1 MNYREKYEKWLNSSF
16 IDTETKNE
24 LKSIENDDK
33 EIQDRFYKDL
43 EFGTGGLRGVVGA
56 GTNRMNVYTV
66 RRATLGVANYIL
78 NTYGEIGKSKGVV
91 IAHDPRIM
99 SKEFSK
105 EVATTFAAYGV
116 KAYLFEDIR
125 STPELSFAVRNLG
138 CIMGIVITASHN
150 PKEYNGYKVYDENG
164 GQVCLDVANEII
176 SEFNKIGDYSEI
188 NTVDFEVSLK
198 NNMITILDK
207 KEDQDFL
214 DAVKKQVIRQN
225 IIDEYSEKLK
235 VIYTPIHGTGNIPV
249 RSILKEVGFKNINVV
264 KEQELPDSNF
274 STVKYP
280 NPEERSVFDIAIKMA
295 KDKGADLI
303 IGTDPDCD
311 RVGVVVKDSSGEYIV
326 LNGNQTGSLLVRY
339 IIEGLIEKNKLPKN
353 NPTIIKTIVTSEF
366 GAKIALSYGVECL
379 NTLTGFKFIGEKI
392 NEFEESKEKTFIIG
406 YEESYGYLMGTHA
419 RDKDAVVASLII
431 CEMAA
436 YYLSKGMSLYDAL
449 KDTYDKF
456 GYYKEGLKSYT
467 LKGLDGVKKIE
478 EIMNYFR
485 NNDINSFQDI
495 KIEKFND
502 YNEGIED
509 LPKSNVL
516 KYILDD
522 GSWIA
527 IRPSGTEPKIKFY
540 FGVNSNSEQ
549 SSEQK
554 LEKLMSCLQ
563 EIVEAI

>member
-1 MNYREKYEKWLNSSF
+1 M
-16 IDTETKNE
+16 
-24 LKSIENDDK
+24 
-33 EIQDRFYKDL
+33 
-43 EFGTGGLRGVVGA
+43 
-56 GTNRMNVYTV
+56 
-66 RRATLGVANYIL
+66 
-78 NTYGEIGKSKGVV
+78 
-91 IAHDPRIM
+91 
-99 SKEFSK
+99 
-105 EVATTFAAYGV
+105 
-116 KAYLFEDIR
+116 
-125 STPELSFAVRNLG
+125 
-138 CIMGIVITASHN
+138 
-150 PKEYNGYKVYDENG
+150 
-164 GQVCLDVANEII
+164 
-176 SEFNKIGDYSEI
+176 
-188 NTVDFEVSLK
+188 
-198 NNMITILDK
+198 
-207 KEDQDFL
+207 
-214 DAVKKQVIRQN
+214 
-225 IIDEYSEKLK
+225 
-235 VIYTPIHGTGNIPV
+235 
-249 RSILKEVGFKNINVV
+249 
-264 KEQELPDSNF
+264 
-274 STVKYP
+274 
-280 NPEERSVFDIAIKMA
+280 
-295 KDKGADLI
+295 
-303 IGTDPDCD
+303 
-311 RVGVVVKDSSGEYIV
+311 
-326 LNGNQTGSLLVRY
+326 
-339 IIEGLIEKNKLPKN
+339 
-353 NPTIIKTIVTSEF
+353 
-366 GAKIALSYGVECL
+366 SYGVECL